1 MQQLS
6 QANTANNASIDD
18 SQYQANLS
26 GTQSNSTSVDHG
38 TGKNVQ
44 LGKPVASAPAGPS
57 LGEIAAKLKADK
69 AAAKPAAGAGK
80 TKTPKAKV
88 VMGEF
93 KKGGKVKK
101 TAIYKLHKNE
111 RVLNPAQTKKAEK
124 MSGMKAILAGK

>member
-6 QANTANNASIDD
+6 QANTANNNSIDD

-26 GTQSNSTSVDHG
+26 AAQGNSTTVDHG

-44 LGKPVASAPAGPS
+44 LGKPAVSASTPAPS

-69 AAAKPAAGAGK
+69 AAKPAASKAK
-80 TKTPKAKV
+80 APKAKV